1 MDLIVL
7 PIGVVRF
14 DGAFYRCALGRN
26 GTSTVKREG
35 DGTTPVGRFPLRR
48 LWYRPDRIGRP
59 RTGLPVQP
67 IEEDDGWCDDPADL
81 CYNMAVKRPYSASH
95 EVLWRED
102 PLYDLFVE
110 IGYNDD
116 PVVAG
121 RGSAIFIHVA
131 QPRFEPTEGCVALRV
146 DHLLAVLET
155 VAPETCI
162 DIKEPPA

>member
-14 DGAFYRCALGRN
+14 DGAFYRCALGRS
-26 GTSTVKREG
+26 GTSSVKREG
-35 DGTTPVGRFPLRR
+35 DGATPVGRFPLRR

-59 RTGLPVQP
+59 RTGLAVQP

-81 CYNMAVKRPYSASH
+81 CYNMAVKRPYDASH
-95 EVLWRED
+95 EVLWRDD

-110 IGYNDD
+110 VGYNDD

-131 QPRFEPTEGCVALRV
+131 RPNFEPTEGCVALRI
-146 DHLLAVLET
+146 DHLLAILET